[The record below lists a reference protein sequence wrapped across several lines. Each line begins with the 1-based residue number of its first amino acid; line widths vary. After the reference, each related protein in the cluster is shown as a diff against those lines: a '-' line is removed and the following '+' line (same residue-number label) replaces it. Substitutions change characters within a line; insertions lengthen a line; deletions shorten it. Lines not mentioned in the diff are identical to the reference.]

1 MRYLYHAMILLIG
14 AVSAYDNTMTWI
26 YSDTI
31 VELEMNPVGVW
42 LMEQG
47 GVSLFITVKAAAT
60 LLLVGVLFGLS
71 RTKYRWLIIPTF
83 VFQLGMFAFLN
94 LFCID
99 GPTGMPVLDWGPH
112 RWEKVHPVNE
122 WIDFMTNFYRRK

>member
-31 VELEMNPVGVW
+31 VELEKNPVGVW
-42 LMEQG
+42 LLEQG

-60 LLLVGVLFGLS
+60 LLLVGVLFVLS
-71 RTKYRWLIIPTF
+71 RTKYRWLIIPAF

-99 GPTGMPVLDWGPH
+99 GPTGMPVLDWGPR
-112 RWEKVHPVNE
+112 RWERVHPVNE